1 MNLFQSGKNYLA
13 LLGINSTQNVI
24 NARSFFASFVFF
36 TNVGLDASFLF
47 YEANSFLKYANSIFL
62 TATVTMIATIFYIA
76 VLQGPNAFEI
86 IDLFEKL
93 VEKSEYFIIQKLKFT
108 GMRTPTL
115 KSMCEEK
122 KPRRR
127 KVVKISIFI
136 DCQMYAHSFGV
147 PQGHVQLLD
156 ILHHGCRK
164 RCLRFAIF
172 DMVSVWLENS
182 DGIFC
187 CCRHTIYFG
196 FVFIY
201 VCRNSIIHCTWRLFC
216 CNVNTQ
222 RHRGEHKHSQRHCKF
237 RRKSNSNDWTTVWFC
252 LGAFMPARVGYIHLH
267 RFKLKINSSNWLWN
281 PFAEYSMD
289 FARWSNMFV
298 WYLSLGVFSWHAL
311 LCYYSRWK
319 SLSISL
325 NQSKCFVNC
334 WRFKLIFLVQTRNR
348 LLSIHGDDSWSDL
361 CGV

>member
-122 KPRRR
+122 NREGEKWSKLAFLLIAKCTRIVLVSPKAMFSYWTYYTTDAGRDAFVLPYLIWFPFDW
-127 KVVKISIFI
+127 KTPTGYFVAVVIQYILDLYLFMFAATALSTALGGYFVAMSTLKGIEASINTVNDIANF
-136 DCQMYAHSFGV
+136 DGNRTQMIE
-147 PQGHVQLLD
+147 QL
-156 ILHHGCRK
+156 
-164 RCLRFAIF
+164 
-172 DMVSVWLENS
+172 S
-182 DGIFC
+182 D
-187 CCRHTIYFG
+187 
-196 FVFIY
+196 FV
-201 VCRNSIIHCTWRLFC
+201 
-216 CNVNTQ
+216 
-222 RHRGEHKHSQRHCKF
+222 
-237 RRKSNSNDWTTVWFC
+237 
-252 LGAFMPARVGYIHLH
+252 
-267 RFKLKINSSNWLWN
+267 
-281 PFAEYSMD
+281 
-289 FARWSNMFV
+289 
-298 WYLSLGVFSWHAL
+298 
-311 LCYYSRWK
+311 
-319 SLSISL
+319 
-325 NQSKCFVNC
+325 
-334 WRFKLIFLVQTRNR
+334 
-348 LLSIHGDDSWSDL
+348 
-361 CGV
+361 